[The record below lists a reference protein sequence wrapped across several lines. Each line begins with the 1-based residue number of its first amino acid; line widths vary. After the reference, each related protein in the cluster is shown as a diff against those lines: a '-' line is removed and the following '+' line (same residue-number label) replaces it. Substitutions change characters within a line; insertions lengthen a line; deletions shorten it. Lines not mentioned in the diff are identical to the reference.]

1 MSVQFLEKNPFF
13 VLEVAPTDKR
23 ATIISK
29 AEEKAFFFEGN
40 SCDEAQ
46 ASLLNPSRRLSAE
59 MDWLCGCDEA
69 TISNIRQCIK
79 NKTAISTNELT
90 GLAKLN
96 ATVFNFAISSYE
108 NYFEIGYAI
117 LDIDEQYSAVAP
129 LELME
134 TLNEC
139 HSKAGIL
146 TVSEDEVEREL
157 NKKREQIRQFISAKM
172 QNLSEEDYIELITL
186 LAEKCIADEDYED
199 GVVIADVV
207 DQYELKMHSAIETA
221 TDEISAHLERI
232 KRIANKEGIE
242 ANIPGLIRRLKKWD
256 KLVQPLQLKSMASGA
271 PHQVSE
277 RVGYDIR
284 DLCLWLHNEQKMTE
298 AALSLVNAVKDV
310 FAEIS
315 SLSDVFDEDSKTL
328 NRIKEATAIINEIKA
343 IERIIEKWKAPDTN
357 TSPYTLASNAITQ
370 NEVDDLVSKV
380 IATNCRIKAI
390 NTSEETIT
398 QLRTRLC
405 ISVRVGAIY
414 AHNEHHQTALAL
426 SIAVALLAEFGD
438 IEELHT
444 MLTEDV
450 AVLNQQLT
458 LQNASQ
464 PTYQSTPSHQSS
476 QSSSSGNSNKGRSI
490 PIIIVAVLVF
500 IGIIDGILS
509 DSDSSNSGNSPSYNQ
524 SSNQSTEKSFST
536 SVTAGTD
543 VYADIVSIFPAI
555 GIYTERSSYYSH
567 FVCQCETSTGAMIW
581 VYMSVSEYKLHFDS
595 DAPTSIYSYSADEIT
610 FSNSKR
616 IHGEAREADNIMSD
630 LSSDIQAIMLID
642 FESVGS

>member
-59 MDWLCGCDEA
+59 MDWFCGCDEA

-207 DQYELKMHSAIETA
+207 DQYELKMQSAIETA

-242 ANIPGLIRRLKKWD
+242 ANIPGLIHRLKKWD
-256 KLVQPLQLKSMASGA
+256 KLVQPLQLRSMASGA

-357 TSPYTLASNAITQ
+357 TSPYTLASNTITQ

-464 PTYQSTPSHQSS
+464 STYQSTPSHQSS

-524 SSNQSTEKSFST
+524 SSNQSTEKRFST

-567 FVCQCETSTGAMIW
+567 FVCQCETSTGAKIW